1 MKIALINDTHF
12 GARQD
17 SSAFHNYFMK
27 FYNNVFFPYLEE
39 HQIKTVVHLG
49 DVVERRK
56 FINFNILRKLRA
68 GFVFRLGLMNVDTHI
83 IIGNHDTY
91 WKNTNS
97 VNSMEEL
104 FTTFDGSHEPW
115 IYSQPKVVN
124 FDGLDVLMMPWINSD
139 NQEACVNMLRTTK
152 ASVVMG
158 HLEVKGFEMYRG
170 HHSDVGQEM
179 SNFQRFDMVMSGH
192 FHHKSDNGT
201 VYYLGAPYEITWSD
215 FQDSRGFHVFDTDSR
230 ELTRV
235 ENPYRMFHKVYYD
248 DKGKSANEVFPTSYT
263 EFQDTCVKVVVLNK
277 TQPKLFD
284 ELLDKLY
291 KQNPI
296 DLSIVEDFTEYDS
309 EVSDEVL
316 QAEDTLTIL
325 GKYVDNMELDIK
337 KPKLKGLLNTLYT
350 EAINAES

>member
-1 MKIALINDTHF
+1 
-12 GARQD
+12 
-17 SSAFHNYFMK
+17 
-27 FYNNVFFPYLEE
+27 
-39 HQIKTVVHLG
+39 
-49 DVVERRK
+49 
-56 FINFNILRKLRA
+56 
-68 GFVFRLGLMNVDTHI
+68 
-83 IIGNHDTY
+83 
-91 WKNTNS
+91 
-97 VNSMEEL
+97 
-104 FTTFDGSHEPW
+104 
-115 IYSQPKVVN
+115 
-124 FDGLDVLMMPWINSD
+124 
-139 NQEACVNMLRTTK
+139 
-152 ASVVMG
+152 
-158 HLEVKGFEMYRG
+158 
-170 HHSDVGQEM
+170 
-179 SNFQRFDMVMSGH
+179 MSGH

-215 FQDSRGFHVFDTDSR
+215 YKDSRGFHVFDTKTR

-248 DKGKSANEVFPTSYT
+248 DKEKTAKEIFPTSYT

-284 ELLDKLY
+284 ELLDKIY

-296 DLSIVEDFTEYDS
+296 DLSVVEDFTEYDS

>member
-1 MKIALINDTHF
+1 MCIRD
-12 GARQD
+12 R
-17 SSAFHNYFMK
+17 
-27 FYNNVFFPYLEE
+27 
-39 HQIKTVVHLG
+39 
-49 DVVERRK
+49 
-56 FINFNILRKLRA
+56 
-68 GFVFRLGLMNVDTHI
+68 
-83 IIGNHDTY
+83 
-91 WKNTNS
+91 
-97 VNSMEEL
+97 
-104 FTTFDGSHEPW
+104 
-115 IYSQPKVVN
+115 
-124 FDGLDVLMMPWINSD
+124 
-139 NQEACVNMLRTTK
+139 
-152 ASVVMG
+152 
-158 HLEVKGFEMYRG
+158 YRG

-179 SNFQRFDMVMSGH
+179 SHFQRFDMVMSGH

-215 FQDSRGFHVFDTDSR
+215 FQDSRGFHVFDTKTR